1 MQIKKF
7 VYLCTN
13 INQKQI
19 NMSQTEVEVLK
30 TKNNDYYNVDPR
42 NIIIDEE
49 FNVRKDYGNIEA
61 LALSI
66 VNNGQVEPII
76 ACKVRGEDKFKLVD
90 GFRRMRAIN
99 WAIEKGYEIP
109 FVKVMLSVGNE
120 EDRIFAM
127 VITGIDKKLLNPL
140 EEGEAYK
147 RLINFGYKPKEIATR
162 VGKTVAH
169 IYNVLKLADA
179 PKIVKDAI
187 TENAITATTVTQII
201 REVKN
206 SNELIDVV
214 TNAIKEAKT
223 NVNGKKAK
231 ATIKD
236 ANINKLKTPIQ
247 KLCEAHEL
255 VTKKGETELSE
266 KLYHL
271 INLLKDKTSTA
282 KDISKLFS

>member
-1 MQIKKF
+1 M
-7 VYLCTN
+7 T
-13 INQKQI
+13 
-19 NMSQTEVEVLK
+19 QTAVEVLK

-42 NIIIDEE
+42 NIIINED

-66 VNNGQVEPII
+66 VNNGQVEPILVS
-76 ACKVRGEDKFKLVD
+76 KVRGEDKFVLVD

-99 WAIEKGYEIP
+99 WAIEQGHEIP
-109 FVKVMLSVGNE
+109 FVKAMLSVGNE

-147 RLINFGYKPKEIATR
+147 RLINFGYKTKEIATR

-169 IYNVLKLADA
+169 VYNVLKLADA

-187 TENAITATTVTQII
+187 TENAITATTVTQLI
-201 REVKN
+201 REVEN
-206 SNELIDVV
+206 PDELIEVV

-223 NVNGKKAK
+223 NANGKKAK
-231 ATIKD
+231 ATVKN
-236 ANINKLKTPIQ
+236 ANINKLKTPMQ
-247 KLCEAHEL
+247 KLCEAHDL
-255 VTKKGETELSE
+255 LTKKGETPMTD
-266 KLYHL
+266 KLFDL
-271 INLLKDKTSTA
+271 IALIKDKNSTPKQIA
-282 KDISKLFS
+282 KLFAE